1 MNENE
6 KPQNC
11 AGANI
16 WNKHQEGLIKD
27 SYTIYGILQNQ
38 RYIKHNIIVKQLI
51 DKYDISC
58 LLDYNINIQKIS
70 NEELFQQIN
79 KLGKIIFFEQNEN
92 ENHIKFFIDI
102 MENKCLISINVSTRN
117 FDRNINI
124 EIYSNSIDN
133 INKCKEKVLYFFNS
147 YLVLK
152 DNSIIKIYYY
162 TLNFQGIPVCY
173 EVTEEIETK
182 LNFVNYP
189 FINNINE
196 LINNYLSSKAS
207 ILFLMGSPG
216 TGKTKFI
223 RYLLSKQTDNYKS
236 VYFTSDK
243 AVIEHGLIFTEF
255 LQSNS
260 KIMVLEDFDF
270 HLNSRKEGNTIM
282 YHLLGVSDGLIQSQ
296 NKKIIIS
303 TNLSSLANID
313 EAVIRKGRCFD
324 ILNFRSLLWD
334 EVVEFLKQNNSEDM
348 IDSIEEKEYS
358 LADLYYILNTK
369 DTKKISTKYQKAGF
383 K

>member
-1 MNENE
+1 MNE
-6 KPQNC
+6 KPQDC
-11 AGANI
+11 ANAII
-16 WNKHQEGLIKD
+16 WNKHQEGLLKD
-27 SYTIYGILQNQ
+27 SYSIYGILQNQ
-38 RYIKHNIIVKQLI
+38 RYIKHNIIIKDLI
-51 DKYDISC
+51 DKYNISC
-58 LLDYNINIQKIS
+58 LLEYSINIKKIS
-70 NEELFQQIN
+70 NNELLQQIN
-79 KLGKIIFFEQNEN
+79 KLGKIILFEKNEN
-92 ENHIKFFIDI
+92 EEYYRFFIDFI
-102 MENKCLISINVSTRN
+102 ESNCIIHINIATRN

-133 INKCKEKVLYFFNS
+133 INKCKEKILYFFNS
-147 YLVLK
+147 YLILK
-152 DNSIIKIYYY
+152 NNSIIKIYYY
-162 TLNFQGIPVCY
+162 TLNFQGVPVCY
-173 EVTEEIETK
+173 EVTEEVETK
-182 LNFVNYP
+182 LNSVNYP
-189 FINNINE
+189 FINNIDK
-196 LINNYLSSKAS
+196 LIEDYLSSKAS

-223 RYLLSKQTDNYKS
+223 RYLLSKQIDNYKN

-243 AVIEHGLIFTEF
+243 AVIEHGIIFTEF

-260 KIMVLEDFDF
+260 KILILEDFDF

-303 TNLSSLANID
+303 TNLSSLVNID

-348 IDSIEEKEYS
+348 IESIEEKEYS